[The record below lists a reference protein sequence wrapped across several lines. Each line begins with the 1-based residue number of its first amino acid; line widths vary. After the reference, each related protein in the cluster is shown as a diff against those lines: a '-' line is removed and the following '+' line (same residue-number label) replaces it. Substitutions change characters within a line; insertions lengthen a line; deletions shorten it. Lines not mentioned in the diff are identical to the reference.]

1 MINTLRHKNIIN
13 ISTNNIFIDS
23 FETISDRCSKNK
35 VDSNSIPT
43 FFFRRIGTENN
54 ENNILNNYINK
65 LKQKSITYKF
75 INNKLVFNNRYIF
88 LSDLKSD
95 FKTLKNDFSNIK
107 TIIFKAV
114 SNYFKKTKFTNEIT
128 KGNLVESINKT
139 ITLFIK
145 TDKTI
150 NSSKILNFFVKL
162 LYWLDELFYE
172 LIGSTNK
179 YLNNSINSKIIYA
192 GEISKHESYLLYCL
206 FNIGV
211 DVIYLNSKSDNLL
224 ENIPLLSNCSSRIKL
239 NVNSTL
245 FKYSIKNLNKVKQ
258 SKINV
263 TRPTVN
269 TTRPTVNTTRPTVNT
284 TRPTVN
290 VTRPTVNVT
299 RPTVNVTRPTVN
311 TTRPTVNVTRTAS
324 SKANIISNKVKNN
337 SISTNR
343 IADIKE
349 YNSKIVIKKREFKN
363 DLKEILSMVNERIG
377 YISLPSAV
385 HPTYFIRYIGV
396 LNNLDVY
403 KNNIFN
409 LNAELKKFNYIKL
422 ENTISLGNTNDVLK
436 KCKLIWNSTIYS
448 KKDIHVLLTKLF
460 GSGLLDF
467 ISNELLKNKILM
479 SLEETL
485 ILMFGDLESVASS
498 KVKNITIKLIT
509 WLYDHKN
516 LLKDF
521 NYENNN
527 KPKVLYYGDI
537 KLHEALYLIFL
548 YNIGVDIIYINTF
561 TDNIFE
567 KLDENFE
574 FSSLYINETI
584 KPYFDFPIT
593 ESLVRQETV
602 AFKASEEIDKII
614 HNDQDGVYKPWQFEN
629 YNITPLTLK
638 TTFEELNILWKEP
651 ARFRSGFK
659 VTGQTIYCPNLFVKI
674 SGSQPL
680 LEDYYRYVAELT
692 SATSSIL
699 INELP
704 ITKTEFNRQDTYRL
718 SNVLNSNEL
727 IDINKLRSNNL
738 YKYSYLSDTIQ
749 LNIIK
754 NIEEL
759 FTLDVLTI
767 NMDINMKLRILNT
780 ILNLDKSL
788 LELIQNFDYPNNV
801 PKIIIYD
808 SKESIFSIEDS
819 IIMIF
824 LYLNGFDICVLTP
837 TGYNN
842 FEMHIDSKFY
852 DIFKLESKQFN
863 LILPDLTKYKKKKS
877 KGFWSNL
884 FG

>member
-1 MINTLRHKNIIN
+1 MINTLRHKKIENIN
-13 ISTNNIFIDS
+13 TNNIFKDS

-35 VDSNSIPT
+35 IDYNTIPT

-54 ENNILNNYINK
+54 ENNILNEFINK
-65 LKQKSITYKF
+65 LKQNSITYKF
-75 INNKLVFNNRYIF
+75 IDNKLIFNNKYIF
-88 LSDLKSD
+88 LNDLKND
-95 FKTLKNDFSNIK
+95 FKTLKNDFSNMNTIVFK
-107 TIIFKAV
+107 TV
-114 SNYFKKTKFTNEIT
+114 NNYFKKTKFSNEIT

-139 ITLFIK
+139 VNLFLSTNK
-145 TDKTI
+145 
-150 NSSKILNFFVKL
+150 NMNPSKLLNFFIKL
-162 LYWLDELFYE
+162 VYWLDEICYE

-206 FNIGV
+206 FNNGI
-211 DVIYLNSKSDNLL
+211 DVIYLNSKSDVLL
-224 ENIPLLSNCSSRIKL
+224 ENIPSLAKTSSKISL
-239 NVNSTL
+239 NINNTI
-245 FKYSIKNLNKVKQ
+245 FKYSIENLNKIKQ
-258 SKINV
+258 NKINV
-263 TRPTVN
+263 TRPNRTRSTTSPKIISTITTQGNRIN
-269 TTRPTVNTTRPTVNT
+269 TTRP
-284 TRPTVN
+284 
-290 VTRPTVNVT
+290 
-299 RPTVNVTRPTVN
+299 
-311 TTRPTVNVTRTAS
+311 
-324 SKANIISNKVKNN
+324 ANL
-337 SISTNR
+337 
-343 IADIKE
+343 KE
-349 YNSKIVIKKREFKN
+349 YRSEIVIKKREFKN
-363 DLKEILSMVNERIG
+363 ELKEVLSMVNERIG

-409 LNAELKKFNYIKL
+409 LNAELKKFNYLKI
-422 ENTISLGNTNDVLK
+422 ENTINLGNTSNVLH
-436 KCKLIWNSTIYS
+436 KCKSIWTNNVYS
-448 KKDIHVLLTKLF
+448 KTEIHILLTRLF
-460 GSGLLDF
+460 GSGVLDF
-467 ISNELLKNKILM
+467 ISSELLKNKILV
-479 SLEETL
+479 SLEKTL
-485 ILMFGDLESVASS
+485 ISMFGDLESVANS
-498 KVKNITIKLIT
+498 KIKNITIKLIT
-509 WLYDHKN
+509 WLYEHKN

-521 NYENNN
+521 NYENND
-527 KPKVLYYGDI
+527 KPKLLYYGDI

-548 YNIGVDIIYINTF
+548 YNVGVDIIYINTF
-561 TDNIFE
+561 NDSIFE
-567 KLDENFE
+567 KLDEDLE
-574 FSSLYINETI
+574 FSSLYVNETV
-584 KPYFDFPIT
+584 KPYFNFPIT

-651 ARFRSGFK
+651 SRFRSGFK
-659 VTGQTIYCPNLFVKI
+659 VAGKTIYCPNLFVKI
-674 SGSQPL
+674 SGSQSS
-680 LEDYYRYVAELT
+680 LEDYYSYVAELT
-692 SATSSIL
+692 SASASIL

-718 SNVLNSNEL
+718 ANVLNSNEL
-727 IDINKLRSNNL
+727 IDINKLRANSL

-754 NIEEL
+754 SIEEL

-767 NMDINMKLRILNT
+767 DMDINMKLRILNT

-808 SKESIFSIEDS
+808 SKESVFSIEDS
-819 IIMIF
+819 IIMAF

-863 LILPDLTKYKKKKS
+863 LALPDLNKYKKKKS